1 MTALRVGLCALIA
14 FAVLA
19 FGAADV
25 WAASALEIGSAILF
39 LYWALIEF
47 RNPQATIRWVP
58 LAWPVAGFVVI
69 GILQLV
75 LHGTANPFLT
85 SVQLLRAISAVL
97 VFFLAAQ
104 AFRTRTELS
113 QLAWFLI
120 LLSFFVSLFGIV
132 QHFTPNGKIYW
143 IQSLAVPGEF
153 FGPYVN
159 RNHFAG
165 FVELTMPVGL
175 ALIAFRGV
183 RRDLVPLATLLAIV
197 PIGAVVLCGSRAGVI
212 SVVFQIALL
221 LFLARIH
228 RVSQRGQVVAVAAAT
243 IAALALISWLGTGTT
258 LERFSAMRSGDV
270 SLARRVSMARGGLH
284 IFFDH
289 PIKGCGLGAL
299 VDVYP
304 RYETVYDARL
314 VDHVH
319 NDYVEALAETGILG
333 GLCGAAFLWLLYRDA
348 RRNFAAEQGHL
359 SRALHAGAIVAVS
372 GLLLHSFVDF
382 NLHIPANATL
392 FLVQAYVATSPP
404 LPSAAQAIAPGRRA

>member
-228 RVSQRGQVVAVAAAT
+228 RVSQRGQVVAV
-243 IAALALISWLGTGTT
+243 
-258 LERFSAMRSGDV
+258 
-270 SLARRVSMARGGLH
+270 
-284 IFFDH
+284 
-289 PIKGCGLGAL
+289 GCGDHRCAGVDFLAGHRNYPGAVLRDALGRCFPGP
-299 VDVYP
+299 P
-304 RYETVYDARL
+304 RLHGSR
-314 VDHVH
+314 
-319 NDYVEALAETGILG
+319 
-333 GLCGAAFLWLLYRDA
+333 GAAHFLRSSHQGLRLGSSGGRLSA
-348 RRNFAAEQGHL
+348 LRNGLRRSPCR
-359 SRALHAGAIVAVS
+359 SRA
-372 GLLLHSFVDF
+372 
-382 NLHIPANATL
+382 
-392 FLVQAYVATSPP
+392 
-404 LPSAAQAIAPGRRA
+404 